1 MLFKRIIP
9 VLLLRRRSLVKS
21 VKFRNPTYVG
31 DPINTVRIFN
41 EREVDELII
50 VDINA
55 SPEHEDP
62 NYDLIEEIAAEAF
75 MPFAYGGGVSSVE
88 HARELFRR
96 GAEKVVVNT
105 AACRDP
111 ELVSRLASAFGS
123 QSVVASIDCK
133 RKWQGGWRVLTCHG
147 REKTAWEPEAWAV
160 ELEKRGAGE
169 IMLTSIDQDGTF
181 KGYDVELTRTVVN
194 AVDLPVIACG
204 GAGNLEHVN
213 QALNDG
219 GAMAAGAGSLFVF
232 QGSNRSVLVNYP
244 GRGKLDA
251 LLK

>member
-1 MLFKRIIP
+1 MVWHAPLAASGALEGMDAGMR
-9 VLLLRRRSLVKS
+9 VK
-21 VKFRNPTYVG
+21 
-31 DPINTVRIFN
+31 
-41 EREVDELII
+41 
-50 VDINA
+50 A
-55 SPEHEDP
+55 SPGP
-62 NYDLIEEIAAEAF
+62 SLGSLAATAT
-75 MPFAYGGGVSSVE
+75 AVRTAS
-88 HARELFRR
+88 A
-96 GAEKVVVNT
+96 GAEP
-105 AACRDP
+105 RR
-111 ELVSRLASAFGS
+111 EG
-123 QSVVASIDCK
+123 SVVASIDCK

-169 IMLTSIDQDGTF
+169 IMLTTIDQDGTF